1 MNPQHLSINNA
12 SNIVILS
19 PIIYSMIEK
28 LEEIAHR
35 FEEVGQLMV
44 QPDIMSDMDNYTKLS
59 KEYKD
64 LEKIVDVYKHYKNI
78 LSNIESAKEVLGTE
92 KDPEFREMAKMEL
105 DELEPQQEKLEE
117 QIKQMLIPKDPTDSK
132 NAILEIRAGAGG
144 DEASI
149 FAGDLLRMYQKF
161 SEHRGW
167 KLSITDFVDGTAG
180 GFNKVVANVTGTDV
194 YGKLKYESGVHRVQR
209 VPATETQ
216 GRVHTSA
223 ASVVVL
229 PEMDDVE
236 IDLDLN
242 DVRRDEFCSSG
253 PGGQSVN
260 TTYSAIR
267 LTHMPTGIVV
277 QCQDQKSKLKN
288 YDKALKELKSRL
300 YAIELQKHQEEVGAE
315 RKSMIG
321 SGDRSDKIR
330 TYNYPQGRVTDHRIG
345 KSVHNLPQVMDGDIL
360 SFIEALQI
368 ADNAEKMKEGA
379 E

>member
-1 MNPQHLSINNA
+1 ML
-12 SNIVILS
+12 
-19 PIIYSMIEK
+19 EK

-44 QPDIMSDMDNYTKLS
+44 QPDIMSDMNNYTKLS
-59 KEYKD
+59 KEYKE
-64 LEKIVDVYKHYKNI
+64 LEKIVAVYHEYKNV
-78 LSNIESAKEVLGTE
+78 LSNIASAKEVLENE
-92 KDPEFREMAKMEL
+92 KDPEFREMAKLEL
-105 DELEPQQEKLEE
+105 DELEPTQERLEE
-117 QIKQMLIPKDPTDSK
+117 EVKQLLIPKDPTDSK

-161 SEHRGW
+161 AEQQGW

-180 GFNKVVANVTGTDV
+180 GFNKVVANVTGGDV
-194 YGKLKYESGVHRVQR
+194 YGKFKYESGVHRVQR

-236 IDLDLN
+236 VDLDLN

-267 LTHMPTGIVV
+267 LTHEPTGIVV

-315 RKSMIG
+315 RRSMIG

-345 KSVHNLPQVMDGDIL
+345 KSVHNLPQVMDGNIL
-360 SFIEALQI
+360 DFIEELQI
-368 ADNAEKMKEGA
+368 ADNAEKMNQEA